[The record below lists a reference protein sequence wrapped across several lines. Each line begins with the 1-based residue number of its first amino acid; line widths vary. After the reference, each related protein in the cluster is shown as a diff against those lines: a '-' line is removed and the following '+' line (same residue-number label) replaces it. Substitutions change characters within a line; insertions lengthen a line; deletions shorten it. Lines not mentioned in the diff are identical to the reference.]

1 MGGGH
6 GGQGNKHSA
15 VRIKFNIETAHVA
28 AYTIPAIHAQYKMH
42 LGSSTS
48 ADVKVGEKGGTISLY
63 KTIVSL
69 EQSITLKW
77 SPEVELCLL
86 ITKQAAIVQQNF
98 QRKCIS

>member
-1 MGGGH
+1 MIQYVRVYPKPH
-6 GGQGNKHSA
+6 MQQHTQYQPCSA
-15 VRIKFNIETAHVA
+15 PN
-28 AYTIPAIHAQYKMH
+28 PH
-42 LGSSTS
+42 LRSSTS
-48 ADVKVGEKGGTISLY
+48 TDGKTREKGGTISLY

-98 QRKCIS
+98 QRRCSS

>member
-1 MGGGH
+1 M
-6 GGQGNKHSA
+6 QLQTRYQPSTLITK
-15 VRIKFNIETAHVA
+15 
-28 AYTIPAIHAQYKMH
+28 PH
-42 LGSSTS
+42 LCSSTS
-48 ADVKVGEKGGTISLY
+48 TDGKAGKKGGTISLY